1 MRKKKGNHEY
11 NNLYANQD
19 TNMYPHQQLSVAL
32 TSAFGRDSE
41 GAAWTL
47 NYLLSVVEQML
58 RLRSAE
64 PGLVEDTVNLLV
76 TMVDSKER

>member
-1 MRKKKGNHEY
+1 MCPK
-11 NNLYANQD
+11 
-19 TNMYPHQQLSVAL
+19 QLSVAL

>member
-1 MRKKKGNHEY
+1 M
-11 NNLYANQD
+11 
-19 TNMYPHQQLSVAL
+19 AL

-64 PGLVEDTVNLLV
+64 PNLVEDTVNLLV